1 MWLFCVPDGGVP
13 FVLPKIES
21 NSAVIWQQMIWQ
33 QLIWRQM
40 CEKVPD
46 RSVPTVYLPCHQPRY
61 RPQWHSSSETSRSWS
76 SPVTCDF
83 LQTLMESSIQLER
96 IWEIWRNKPEK
107 TLPRYCQKWHSSSET
122 VQMLMESSWILLSS
136 SICLPSAQSS
146 LLPAAPFVTFTI
158 TPCHI
163 SLSGSFIWP
172 APRRWSKSFIR
183 SICHFKPF
191 HFPLSTVR
199 PRVEINWISASKT
212 E

>member
-13 FVLPKIES
+13 FVPPKIES
-21 NSAVIWQQMIWQ
+21 NSAVIWQ

-76 SPVTCDF
+76 SPVTFDF
-83 LQTLMESSIQLER
+83 LQTLMESNIQLEK

-199 PRVEINWISASKT
+199 PRVEINWICASKT